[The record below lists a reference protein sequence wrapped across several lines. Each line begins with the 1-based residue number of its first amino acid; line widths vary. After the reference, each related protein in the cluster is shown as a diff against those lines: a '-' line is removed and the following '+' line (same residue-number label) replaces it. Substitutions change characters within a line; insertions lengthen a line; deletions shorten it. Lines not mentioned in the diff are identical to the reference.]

1 MTPGSAGG
9 HDFDVAYRKN
19 MVYTGITAYERA
31 LEELSLVYGFTFEK
45 L

>member
-1 MTPGSAGG
+1 MTPGSAES

-19 MVYTGITAYERA
+19 MVYTGITAHERA
-31 LEELSLVYGFTFEK
+31 LEKLSLVYGFTFEK